1 MLTARAAF
9 MVTYS
14 NCTTAYTTLPAAG
27 EDALRPALT
36 ALDCVGP
43 AMSDM
48 PSGQS
53 LKYWRPPAAI
63 VKDESMTGL
72 PSLSYRPPATTMP
85 LEEGTT
91 SPVVNHAWWRS
102 VWRTEVPSV

>member
-1 MLTARAAF
+1 MSTFSYLTNSRSPVTGCWLSVTTAIAIGSLPYMPTARAAF

-27 EDALRPALT
+27 EEALLPTLT
-36 ALDCVGP
+36 AVDCVGP

-53 LKYWRPPAAI
+53 EKNWRPPAAI
-63 VKDESMTGL
+63 VNEVSMTG
-72 PSLSYRPPATTMP
+72 PPNLS
-85 LEEGTT
+85 
-91 SPVVNHAWWRS
+91 
-102 VWRTEVPSV
+102 